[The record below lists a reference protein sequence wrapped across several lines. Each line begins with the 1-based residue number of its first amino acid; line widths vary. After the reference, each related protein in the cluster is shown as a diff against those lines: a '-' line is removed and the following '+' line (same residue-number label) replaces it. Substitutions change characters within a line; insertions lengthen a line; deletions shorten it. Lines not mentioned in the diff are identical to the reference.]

1 MYDDVM
7 MMDDCDFQLKVLI
20 IGKFVSIVEIGMKGE
35 YFTRTLVGVYNSL
48 IDYQGEEGDSPTL

>member
-1 MYDDVM
+1 M